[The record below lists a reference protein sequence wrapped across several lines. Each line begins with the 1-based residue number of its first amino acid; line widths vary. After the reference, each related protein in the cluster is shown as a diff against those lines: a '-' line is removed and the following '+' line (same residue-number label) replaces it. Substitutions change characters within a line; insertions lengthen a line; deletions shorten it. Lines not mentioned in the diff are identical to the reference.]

1 MKKDSKTQL
10 TTLETALQKQFK
22 PDENR
27 LETIMRESYEL
38 TAKIQSANIAA
49 IVGFGLLALSIK
61 PIIGH
66 GKFGGWLK
74 GVLGGQMSKSTAYSW
89 IEAAK
94 YLIAKISTAEK
105 QTDIISV
112 RICEFIAAVNIKN
125 GAEEIFSDAKLTS
138 DFVAHVSTDLPFRT
152 FLNILKTA
160 NAAAIEAEDEERA
173 YADEQAE
180 QSKPQ
185 PKNNLRG
192 LQGGDSSGGQMT
204 FFDELFDEVRATI
217 EIKREN
223 DPRFLQLSKEE
234 MDDLGNYLIE
244 QGKAI
249 LNLAKE
255 KRD

>member
-74 GVLGGQMSKSTAYSW
+74 ETLGGQLSKSTAYSW
-89 IEAAK
+89 IESAR
-94 YLIAKISTAEK
+94 YLIAKVSTAEK
-105 QTDIISV
+105 QTDIISE
-112 RICEFIAAVNIKN
+112 RICEFISVAGIKN
-125 GAEEIFSDAKLTS
+125 GAEEIFSDSKLTS
-138 DFVAHVSTDLPFRT
+138 DFVNHVSANLPFKT

-160 NAAAIEAEDEERA
+160 NAAAIEAEDEERRSI
-173 YADEQAE
+173 ES
-180 QSKPQ
+180 SK
-185 PKNNLRG
+185 KAVGFRG
-192 LQGGDSSGGQMT
+192 LQGGSTGGGQMT
-204 FFDELFDEVRATI
+204 FFNELFEEVRATV

-234 MDDLGNYLIE
+234 MGDLGNYLIE

-249 LNLAKE
+249 LKLAKE

>member
-1 MKKDSKTQL
+1 MKKSQKSTEI
-10 TTLETALQKQFK
+10 TPLETALQKQFK
-22 PDENR
+22 PDAGIVRKAFDLVEENR
-27 LETIMRESYEL
+27 AAFAANALKFGLCALAAKSIVGHGNFGKWLSEALSDSGNARPMAER
-38 TAKIQSANIAA
+38 TAKDYI
-49 IVGFGLLALSIK
+49 GLAKVFIEKLSIPNKLPVALSEGIDD
-61 PIIGH
+61 ICGRY
-66 GKFGGWLK
+66 
-74 GVLGGQMSKSTAYSW
+74 A
-89 IEAAK
+89 
-94 YLIAKISTAEK
+94 IA
-105 QTDIISV
+105 
-112 RICEFIAAVNIKN
+112 R
-125 GAEEIFSDAKLTS
+125 S
-138 DFVAHVSTDLPFRT
+138 DFNINEFLADHEKTTELLDSTVRGMTLTQLRQ
-152 FLNILKTA
+152 LLREGA
-160 NAAAIEAEDEERA
+160 ERA
-173 YADEQAE
+173 YSDEQTE

>member
-1 MKKDSKTQL
+1 MNKDSKTQL

-74 GVLGGQMSKSTAYSW
+74 ETLGGQLSKSTAYSW

-94 YLIAKISTAEK
+94 YLIAKVSTAEK
-105 QTDIISV
+105 QTDIISE
-112 RICEFIAAVNIKN
+112 RICEFISVAGIKN
-125 GAEEIFSDAKLTS
+125 GAEEIFSDSKLTS
-138 DFVAHVSTDLPFRT
+138 DFVNHVSANLPFKT

-160 NAAAIEAEDEERA
+160 NAAAIEAEDEERRSI
-173 YADEQAE
+173 ES
-180 QSKPQ
+180 SK
-185 PKNNLRG
+185 KAVGLRG
-192 LQGGDSSGGQMT
+192 LQGGGKEQSPQMMLWEDWT
-204 FFDELFDEVRATI
+204 NELGDIDKLVKHKDKLRLSNDQYQMIAQKLRATADEI
-217 EIKREN
+217 ESLIK
-223 DPRFLQLSKEE
+223 
-234 MDDLGNYLIE
+234 
-244 QGKAI
+244 A
-249 LNLAKE
+249 
-255 KRD
+255 

>member
-74 GVLGGQMSKSTAYSW
+74 ETLGGQLSKSTAYSW

-94 YLIAKISTAEK
+94 YLIAKVSSAEKLPVLYRLHELLLCQYVYLSAMIDYAHNAGRSRGSAIYHNPSGCIDRPFLTEQFRHARAVGQIQLFKAEVPAFRQLGKTVFFQADIVIIIEIIDTHDRVPVRCQTAGEVEADKTGCAGNKHMHSVLLLRHERDSRTAE
-105 QTDIISV
+105 
-112 RICEFIAAVNIKN
+112 RMAHA
-125 GAEEIFSDAKLTS
+125 GA
-138 DFVAHVSTDLPFRT
+138 LP
-152 FLNILKTA
+152 
-160 NAAAIEAEDEERA
+160 
-173 YADEQAE
+173 
-180 QSKPQ
+180 
-185 PKNNLRG
+185 
-192 LQGGDSSGGQMT
+192 
-204 FFDELFDEVRATI
+204 
-217 EIKREN
+217 
-223 DPRFLQLSKEE
+223 
-234 MDDLGNYLIE
+234 
-244 QGKAI
+244 
-249 LNLAKE
+249 
-255 KRD
+255 

>member
-74 GVLGGQMSKSTAYSW
+74 ETLGGQLSKSTAYSW
-89 IEAAK
+89 IESAR
-94 YLIAKISTAEK
+94 YLIAKVSTAEK
-105 QTDIISV
+105 QTDIISE
-112 RICEFIAAVNIKN
+112 RICEFISVAGIKN
-125 GAEEIFSDAKLTS
+125 GAEEIFSDSKLTS
-138 DFVAHVSTDLPFRT
+138 DFLNHVSANLPFKT

-160 NAAAIEAEDEERA
+160 NAAAIEAEDEERRSI
-173 YADEQAE
+173 ES
-180 QSKPQ
+180 SK
-185 PKNNLRG
+185 KAVGLRG
-192 LQGGDSSGGQMT
+192 LQGSGGQMT

-234 MDDLGNYLIE
+234 MGDLGNYLIE

>member
-1 MKKDSKTQL
+1 MNKDSKTQL

-74 GVLGGQMSKSTAYSW
+74 ETLGGQLSKSTAYSW

-94 YLIAKISTAEK
+94 YLIAKVSTAEK
-105 QTDIISV
+105 QTDIISE
-112 RICEFIAAVNIKN
+112 RICEFISVAGIKN
-125 GAEEIFSDAKLTS
+125 GAEEIFSDSKLTS
-138 DFVAHVSTDLPFRT
+138 DFVNHVSANLPFKT

-160 NAAAIEAEDEERA
+160 NAAAIEAEDEERRSI
-173 YADEQAE
+173 ES
-180 QSKPQ
+180 SK
-185 PKNNLRG
+185 KAVGLRG
-192 LQGGDSSGGQMT
+192 LQGGGGEQSPQMMLWEDWT
-204 FFDELFDEVRATI
+204 NELGDIDKLVKHKDKLRLSNDQYKMIAQKLRATADEI
-217 EIKREN
+217 ESLIK
-223 DPRFLQLSKEE
+223 
-234 MDDLGNYLIE
+234 
-244 QGKAI
+244 A
-249 LNLAKE
+249 
-255 KRD
+255 